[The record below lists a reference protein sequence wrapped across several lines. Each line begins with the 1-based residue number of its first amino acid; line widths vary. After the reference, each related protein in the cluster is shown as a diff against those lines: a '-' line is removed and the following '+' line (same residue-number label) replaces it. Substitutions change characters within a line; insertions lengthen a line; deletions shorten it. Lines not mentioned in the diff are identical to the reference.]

1 MSISIICPIY
11 KGEQYISNLD
21 ASIKKQKNVDIKE
34 ILYVVTKTKDDSS
47 IDILEGLGA
56 TYYTV
61 TPKEYSH
68 SLTREQMAYKASGDI
83 LVFITQDI
91 IIDSDVWLY
100 NLTKDIQSGKC
111 EAAFS
116 KQVAVDRSIERYTRM
131 NNYPENSRVVSKDD
145 VERLGILTYFFSDAS
160 SAIDREVFMKLNG
173 YDGKRL
179 LTNEDMYIA
188 YKIIN
193 NGYRIKYCADSV
205 VIHSHNYSYKTLFKR
220 YFDQAVFLKQNEY
233 IDCGSNKSAFAL
245 LKFVLK
251 NAIKE
256 GNFKVLFK
264 IIPNFGVRFIANKL
278 GKKYENMSKEK
289 ILKYTSNKSYWS
301 NVN

>member
-1 MSISIICPIY
+1 MDMTISIICPIY
-11 KGEQYISNLD
+11 KGEQYISSLD
-21 ASIKKQKNVDIKE
+21 ESIKKQKNVDIKE

-47 IDILEGLGA
+47 IDILEGIGA
-56 TYYTV
+56 SYYTV
-61 TPKEYSH
+61 TSKEYSH
-68 SLTREQMAYKASGDI
+68 SLTREQMAYKATGDI

-91 IIDSDVWLY
+91 IIESDVWLY
-100 NLTKDIQSGKC
+100 NLTKDIESKKC

-116 KQVAVDRSIERYTRM
+116 RQVASDNSIERYTRM
-131 NNYPENSRVVSKDD
+131 NNYPENSRIVSKDD
-145 VERLGILTYFFSDAS
+145 IDRLGILTYFFSDAS
-160 SAIDREVFMKLNG
+160 SAIKREVFVDLNG

-188 YKIIN
+188 YKLIN
-193 NGYRIKYCADSV
+193 KGYRIKYCSDSV

-233 IDCGSNKSAFAL
+233 IDCASNKSAFAL

-251 NAIKE
+251 NAIRE
-256 GNFKVLFK
+256 GNIKVIFS

-278 GKKYENMSKEK
+278 GKKYEKMSKER
-289 ILKYTSNKSYWS
+289 ILKYTANKSYWID
-301 NVN
+301 